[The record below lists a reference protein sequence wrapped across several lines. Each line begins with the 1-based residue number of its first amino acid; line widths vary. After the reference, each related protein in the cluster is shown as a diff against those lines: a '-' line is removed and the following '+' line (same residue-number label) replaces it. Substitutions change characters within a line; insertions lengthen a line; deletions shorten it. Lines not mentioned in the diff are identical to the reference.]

1 MDFLATWLAVQ
12 FLSGRV
18 FFFGLLAAAV
28 AVCVF
33 HLMARPRVRSWLGIA
48 AGLSALLVAFSAT
61 PLPLWAHGFWFVAL
75 AATLLLRR
83 PPRRRGITLAVF
95 CLLSAGLAAWEL
107 PRQFIRPFP
116 LAADETFHVIG
127 DSLSMGADTPDGDWP
142 NLLGGALGIPIV
154 RHAHAGATVGTALSY
169 ADEIPEDQKAAV
181 LVELG
186 GNNLLGG
193 KGDFARELDE
203 MLGRLRRSG
212 RRVVM
217 VELPLPPLY
226 NAYGTAQRRLAR
238 RHGVTL
244 IPKRVLA
251 GVFAAPGATTDG
263 LHLSDEGHRAL
274 AAALA
279 ECFTVAP
286 SAS

>member
-28 AVCVF
+28 GVCVF
-33 HLMARPRVRSWLGIA
+33 HRTARPRVRSWMGIS
-48 AGLSALLVAFSAT
+48 AGLSALLVALSAT
-61 PLPLWAHGFWFVAL
+61 PLPVWACAAWFVAL
-75 AATLLLRR
+75 ATTLLLRR
-83 PPRRRGITLAVF
+83 PPKRRGVALGVFLGLCAVMV
-95 CLLSAGLAAWEL
+95 SWEL
-107 PRQFIRPFP
+107 PRQFMNPVLLTR
-116 LAADETFHVIG
+116 ETTLHVIG
-127 DSLSMGADTPDGDWP
+127 DSLSMGSGVPDGDWP
-142 NLLGGALGIPIV
+142 HLLGKALDIPVV

-169 ADEIPEDQKAAV
+169 ADEIPEDPKAVV

-212 RRVVM
+212 HRVVM
-217 VELPLPPLY
+217 VELPLPPFY
-226 NAYGTAQRRLAR
+226 NHYGAAQRRLAR
-238 RHGVTL
+238 RHGATL

-251 GVFAAPGATTDG
+251 GIFAVPGATTDG

-279 ECFTVAP
+279 ECFTVG
-286 SAS
+286 

>member
-28 AVCVF
+28 AVCAF
-33 HLMARPRVRSWLGIA
+33 HLTARTRGRSWLGIT
-48 AGLSALLVAFSAT
+48 AGLSALFVTLSAT
-61 PLPLWAHGFWFVAL
+61 PLPVWAYTAWFVAL

-83 PPRRRGITLAVF
+83 PPKRRGVALGAF
-95 CLLSAGLAAWEL
+95 LLLCAAMASWEL
-107 PRQFIRPFP
+107 PWQFLKPVALP
-116 LAADETFHVIG
+116 SGGTLYVIG
-127 DSLSMGADTPDGDWP
+127 DSLSMGSGISEGDWP
-142 NLLGGALGIPIV
+142 HLLGKAMNIPVV
-154 RHAHAGATVGTALSY
+154 RLAHAGATVGTALSY
-169 ADEIPEDQKAAV
+169 ADEIPEDPKAAV

-193 KGDFARELDE
+193 KGDFARELDK

-212 RRVVM
+212 HRVVM

-226 NAYGTAQRRLAR
+226 NAYGTAQRRIAR

-244 IPKRVLA
+244 VPKRVLA

-274 AAALA
+274 AAVLA